1 MSWRGPSATSTKRKW
16 RRSARRRRGE
26 RADDAHSRRHRGA
39 GGRRG
44 AWRLRR
50 RGARRSEAGACAA
63 DEGRARAGRA
73 AAAGQALRAGALHGG
88 GADRPVPSRAHRRRG
103 GREPRQRQ
111 QAGARSEPAEGAAR
125 VVSARIDP
133 DARHDHPEQGGVRAG
148 QGRPEPLPRAKG
160 ELHGPELRS
169 GHGHRRRRDQPE
181 GAGPGQRRGMGG
193 AHQRAATG
201 GGQTMNTKTMKAVYG
216 FALWLAG
223 IGLALAQS
231 NSIESFEVSQQ
242 AGKTIVRIT
251 TKEPLRNVPPNF
263 AVASPARIAFD
274 FPNTVNAL
282 GRASQDIGQGELRSM
297 NLVQGSERTR
307 LVLNLRRPVAHEA
320 SLDGG
325 ALVISLSELAVAQ
338 TAPGGQ
344 IAHFAEGKAEARH
357 AIRDVDFR
365 RGRAGEGRVVVDLSD
380 TSTGIDIRQ
389 QGQNVIVEFIKT
401 ALPDNLRRRLDVVD
415 FGTPVTTVSTFP
427 QGENV
432 RMVIEPKGQWE
443 HNAYQTDTQFVVEVK
458 PVVPDPSREG
468 QRGRYTGEKLSLNF
482 QNVEVRAVLNV
493 IADFTDLNIITSDTV
508 TGNITLRL
516 KDVPWDQALDIIL
529 QARGLDSRRTGNV
542 VWIAPRD
549 ELATREKLAL
559 EATQTINDLEQTRTE
574 AFQMNYQKAADVQKL
589 LADPSQR
596 MLSKRGS
603 AVVDA
608 RTNTLFVQD
617 TPSRLEEV
625 RRLLAKIDV
634 AVRQVMIEA
643 RIVEANDSFSK
654 NLGAR
659 FGYTESASTGR
670 DIGGLKPVIGG
681 NLGTTQATA
690 GTGLSK
696 GVPIDVPPGGL
707 QSNLPANGLNN
718 FQVGQFSFVLF
729 NASLSRILSIEISAM
744 EADGKGKIIASPRVL
759 TADQVE
765 ALVEQGTEIPYQQST
780 SSGATSTA
788 FRKANLSLKVKP
800 QITPDGNV
808 IMSLDVNKD
817 QPGAVTDQ
825 GVQIN
830 TKHVKTEVLV
840 ENGGTVVIGG
850 IYEQTDRTDITRI
863 PFLGELPFFG
873 FLFRNNNSTTN
884 KTELLVFITP
894 RIVNER
900 LTIR

>member
-1 MSWRGPSATSTKRKW
+1 
-16 RRSARRRRGE
+16 
-26 RADDAHSRRHRGA
+26 
-39 GGRRG
+39 
-44 AWRLRR
+44 
-50 RGARRSEAGACAA
+50 
-63 DEGRARAGRA
+63 
-73 AAAGQALRAGALHGG
+73 
-88 GADRPVPSRAHRRRG
+88 
-103 GREPRQRQ
+103 
-111 QAGARSEPAEGAAR
+111 
-125 VVSARIDP
+125 
-133 DARHDHPEQGGVRAG
+133 
-148 QGRPEPLPRAKG
+148 
-160 ELHGPELRS
+160 
-169 GHGHRRRRDQPE
+169 
-181 GAGPGQRRGMGG
+181 
-193 AHQRAATG
+193 
-201 GGQTMNTKTMKAVYG
+201 MKAVCG

-242 AGKTIVRIT
+242 AGNTIVRIT

-297 NLVQGSERTR
+297 NVVQGSDRTR
-307 LVLNLRRPVAHEA
+307 LVLNLRRSVAHEA
-320 SLDGG
+320 SLDGNT
-325 ALVISLSELAVAQ
+325 LVISLSEPAVAQ

-344 IAHFAEGKAEARH
+344 VAHFAEGKAEASH
-357 AIRDVDFR
+357 AIRDIDFR

-389 QGQNVIVEFIKT
+389 QGQSVIVEFLKT
-401 ALPDNLRRRLDVVD
+401 SLPDNLRRRLDVVD
-415 FGTPVTTVSTFP
+415 FGTPVNAVSTFQ

-432 RMVIEPKGQWE
+432 RMVIEPKGLWE

-458 PVVPDPSREG
+458 PVVVDPSREA

-516 KDVPWDQALDIIL
+516 KDVPWDQALEIIL
-529 QARGLDSRRTGNV
+529 QTRGLDSRRSGNV

-559 EATQTINDLEQTRTE
+559 ESAQQINDLEQTRTE

-589 LADPSQR
+589 LSDPSQR
-596 MLSKRGS
+596 ILSKRGS

-617 TPSRLEEV
+617 TPSHLEEV
-625 RRLLAKIDV
+625 RRLIAKIDV

-643 RIVEANDSFSK
+643 RIVEANESFSK

-659 FGYTESASTGR
+659 FGYTESAATGR
-670 DIGGLKPVIGG
+670 NIGGLKPVIGADLG
-681 NLGTTQATA
+681 NTQAAA
-690 GTGLSK
+690 GLATGIVTPVNALQ
-696 GVPIDVPPGGL
+696 PGAL
-707 QSNLPANGLNN
+707 QSSLPAQGGFNAFNA
-718 FQVGQFSFVLF
+718 GQFSFVLF
-729 NASLSRILSIEISAM
+729 NASLSRILSVELSAL
-744 EADGKGKIIASPRVL
+744 EADGKGKIISSPRVL
-759 TADQVE
+759 TANQVE
-765 ALVEQGTEIPYQQST
+765 ALIEQGTEIPYQQST
-780 SSGATSTA
+780 SSGATSVS
-788 FRKANLSLKVKP
+788 FRKANMSLKVKP
-800 QITPDGNV
+800 QITPDDNI
-808 IMSLDVNKD
+808 IMTLEVNKD
-817 QPGAVTDQ
+817 QPGAVTQ
-825 GVQIN
+825 AGVQIN

-850 IYEQTDRTDITRI
+850 IYEQTDRIDITRI
-863 PFLGELPFFG
+863 PFFGELPFLG
-873 FLFRNNNSTTN
+873 FLFRNNNSLTN

-900 LTIR
+900 LTIH